1 MRDERKKLIG
11 KDVVGRKNK
20 DQITRKREKGRT
32 EDVQEK
38 DKMDEE
44 GGKEG

>member
-1 MRDERKKLIG
+1 MGRKK
-11 KDVVGRKNK
+11 K
-20 DQITRKREKGRT
+20 DQITRKREKGRRKKGRT

>member
-1 MRDERKKLIG
+1 MGRKK
-11 KDVVGRKNK
+11 K
-20 DQITRKREKGRT
+20 DQITRKREKGRRKKVRT